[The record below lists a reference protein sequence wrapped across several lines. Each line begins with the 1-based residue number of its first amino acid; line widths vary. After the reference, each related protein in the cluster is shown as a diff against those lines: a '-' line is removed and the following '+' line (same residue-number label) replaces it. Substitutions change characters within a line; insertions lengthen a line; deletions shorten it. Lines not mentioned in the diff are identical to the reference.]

1 MTTFKDI
8 FYSVD
13 VLFQFLLVSAMT
25 TFGAMTLVDR
35 DISLFFMTS
44 MLFTGSWQ
52 LFSAVIWG
60 AFFRQ
65 ESKLLYLACAALYCV
80 MLYFGLSQMRM
91 DYNESWN
98 STVIFCFLG
107 IIPMIAAGIYFWMT
121 VQEPEAEVVENEE
134 YV

>member
-13 VLFQFLLVSAMT
+13 VLFQFLLVSAII

-60 AFFRQ
+60 IFFRQ
-65 ESKLLYLACAALYCV
+65 ESKLLYLACAVLYCI

-98 STVIFCFLG
+98 TTVIFCFLG
-107 IIPMIAAGIYFWMT
+107 IIPVIAAGIYFWMT
-121 VQEPEAEVVENEE
+121 VQEPEAEVENEE